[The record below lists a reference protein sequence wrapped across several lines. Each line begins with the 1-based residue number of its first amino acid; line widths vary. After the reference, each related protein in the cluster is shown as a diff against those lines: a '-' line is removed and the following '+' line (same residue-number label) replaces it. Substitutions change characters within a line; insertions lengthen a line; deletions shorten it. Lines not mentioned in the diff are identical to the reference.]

1 VPRAGLSAAAVT
13 AAAID
18 LIDEHGPSALT
29 LAAVA
34 DRSGVSAPSLYK
46 HVSGLAELRD
56 RVAGHVMAE
65 LTERL
70 TRAVLGLAGPD
81 ALRALLFEYR
91 RYVLEHP
98 HRYAMLPQAPSD
110 DPVLGPAGR
119 RLVELA
125 FAVLRG
131 YGLTGADA
139 VHAARGIRAVAHGFA
154 ALESAGA
161 FEMAEDLDVS
171 YERLVDALSAGFTR
185 PPSDQ
190 DGGRRNGRG
199 RARG

>member
-1 VPRAGLSAAAVT
+1 LSVPRAGLSAAAVT
-13 AAAID
+13 SAAID
-18 LIDEHGPSALT
+18 LVDEHGPSALT

-56 RVAGHVMAE
+56 RVAGQVMAD

-70 TRAVLGLAGPD
+70 TTAILGLAGPD

-110 DPVLGPAGR
+110 DPVLGPAGD
-119 RLVELA
+119 RLVQLA
-125 FAVLRG
+125 LAVLRG
-131 YGLTGADA
+131 YDLTGADA
-139 VHAARGIRAVAHGFA
+139 VHAARAVRAVAHGFA
-154 ALESAGA
+154 SLESAGA
-161 FEMAEDLDVS
+161 FGLPEESDVS
-171 YERLVDALSAGFTR
+171 YARLVDLLSDGLRR
-185 PPSDQ
+185 PSAE
-190 DGGRRNGRG
+190 
-199 RARG
+199 RAATG